1 MQVLTVPVAA
11 SAFLATLHNFTT
23 AAPAST
29 ATMASDAMD
38 MHRRT
43 RYSILGG
50 PRGPPRRNSSLSG
63 RAVGLCTCCALCA
76 AALLL
81 ATLFHAPKF
90 QPPNLPAYCS
100 APTTGREGAPQ
111 DGLALWAVVLAI
123 RHGDRSAIFEMPGAN
138 ATPTW
143 RCRPVG
149 AEQRAAAAGVR
160 VVSAA
165 SGAPLKRRLLPTT
178 TGDGAACAPG
188 QLTPT
193 GFAQHVAL
201 GAHFGRAYAPLL
213 AALAHNHSRS
223 VGGSRAPPAYVRST
237 DYTRTQMSAAA
248 LLSSLLP
255 PSLRPPQA
263 APAVMA
269 TYEDEAREMM
279 HGAGLAS
286 SSKIAGQDGG
296 GEKTRRGACARA
308 GALATAQIDAFA
320 PDAAAVAELREIFG
334 GEAAALSP
342 THVADVLYAHACH
355 ALRPPCGG
363 GGKCATPSLAQA
375 YWNMGDRHYCDKYTG
390 AAGGRR
396 ASELAMHP
404 LLVEI
409 VGRLEAA
416 HAGTG
421 ERLALL
427 SGHDTVVA
435 QLIAALGVMGDS
447 RHCKWPPYASHVA
460 FELWRA
466 PGAAAAA
473 TAPRVRLL
481 FNGVAVTHLVPACA
495 SASADVH
502 VADGGGSEL
511 CDLAAFA
518 RGVAAIVRP
527 HASWEAACR
536 EPP

>member
-1 MQVLTVPVAA
+1 
-11 SAFLATLHNFTT
+11 
-23 AAPAST
+23 
-29 ATMASDAMD
+29 
-38 MHRRT
+38 
-43 RYSILGG
+43 
-50 PRGPPRRNSSLSG
+50 
-63 RAVGLCTCCALCA
+63 
-76 AALLL
+76 
-81 ATLFHAPKF
+81 
-90 QPPNLPAYCS
+90 
-100 APTTGREGAPQ
+100 
-111 DGLALWAVVLAI
+111 
-123 RHGDRSAIFEMPGAN
+123 
-138 ATPTW
+138 
-143 RCRPVG
+143 
-149 AEQRAAAAGVR
+149 
-160 VVSAA
+160 
-165 SGAPLKRRLLPTT
+165 
-178 TGDGAACAPG
+178 
-188 QLTPT
+188 
-193 GFAQHVAL
+193 
-201 GAHFGRAYAPLL
+201 
-213 AALAHNHSRS
+213 
-223 VGGSRAPPAYVRST
+223 
-237 DYTRTQMSAAA
+237 MSAAA

-473 TAPRVRLL
+473 SAPRVRLL